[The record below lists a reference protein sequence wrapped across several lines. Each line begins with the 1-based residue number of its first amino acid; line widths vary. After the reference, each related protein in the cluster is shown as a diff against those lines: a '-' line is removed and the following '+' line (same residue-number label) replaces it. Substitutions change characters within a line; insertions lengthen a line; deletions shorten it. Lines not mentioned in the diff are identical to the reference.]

1 MNDFKLEPED
11 FYLDDDGN
19 MVFTAIYLKKRKF
32 CCKSGCRH
40 CPYGFGQSIDP
51 DLPPELIQKSYPE
64 EDMYDADDLLE
75 KYADY
80 NKES

>member
-19 MVFTAIYLKKRKF
+19 MVFTAIYLRKRKF

-40 CPYGFGQSIDP
+40 CPYDFGEKIDP
-51 DLPPELIQKSYPE
+51 ELPTELMQKSFS
-64 EDMYDADDLLE
+64 EDKYDADTLLKE
-75 KYADY
+75 YADFH
-80 NKES
+80 NEDE